1 MGEIKTDMLTPEQ
14 FNSEGLYSNCL
25 GFAIGVPKKI
35 ELDYREELYDN
46 NLGISY
52 YDEMDIGKSFTNRL
66 AEYGITVNEVKQMS
80 DLKGKTGFIVY
91 GFFERKDLLGSSFKD
106 DFHVVRI
113 NSDGT
118 AVEKPNYFSSPAEI
132 IQILDDKGRTEDF
145 NRPDT
150 PIRIFELV
158 EEKNK
163 DIEKIEQ
170 RKRKVLESVEKYV
183 QDKPELVSCA
193 NEIKRILNLL
203 DSLDS
208 SSCNIALQQAI
219 SLAKEHNIELDFDG
233 R

>member
-1 MGEIKTDMLTPEQ
+1 MEEIKTDMLTPEQ

-35 ELDYREELYDN
+35 VLDHREELYDKG
-46 NLGISY
+46 LGITY
-52 YDEMDIGKSFTNRL
+52 YDEKDIGKSFTERL
-66 AEYGITVNEVKQMS
+66 AEYGMTIKEVKQIS
-80 DLKGKTGFIVY
+80 DLKGKTGFIIY
-91 GFFERKDLLGSSFKD
+91 GFFKRKDWLGSYFKD
-106 DFHVVRI
+106 EFHVVRI

-118 AVEKPNYFSSPAEI
+118 AVEKPNDSHSSAEI
-132 IQILDDKGRTEDF
+132 IQILDDKGRTEAF

-163 DIEKIEQ
+163 DVEKIEQ

-183 QDKPELVSCA
+183 QDKPELSACA
-193 NEIKRILNLL
+193 NDIREILNLL